1 MKSTKSKLQIRRTSY
16 SLCNFLTHYFEADKG
31 PFLNICDL
39 ADEQIESIIAA
50 EKDAETPFNRFAL
63 GLDFF
68 KLRRRA
74 DELLT
79 EKYTEKFGIKPR
91 TRPYFAVLGEFD
103 RTMGMY

>member
-1 MKSTKSKLQIRRTSY
+1 MS

-39 ADEQIESIIAA
+39 SDEQIESIIAA

-68 KLRRRA
+68 KLRRAA
-74 DELLT
+74 DDFLIQ
-79 EKYTEKFGIKPR
+79 KYRFRGINLWTGFPLSL
-91 TRPYFAVLGEFD
+91 PAVESVVPD
-103 RTMGMY
+103 QYSSEPSPSSR